1 MILTRDPTETPPELD
16 DDAGDL
22 LALALALAF
31 VFDCVAGV
39 APTTLY

>member
-22 LALALALAF
+22 LALALAF
-31 VFDCVAGV
+31 VFDYVAGV